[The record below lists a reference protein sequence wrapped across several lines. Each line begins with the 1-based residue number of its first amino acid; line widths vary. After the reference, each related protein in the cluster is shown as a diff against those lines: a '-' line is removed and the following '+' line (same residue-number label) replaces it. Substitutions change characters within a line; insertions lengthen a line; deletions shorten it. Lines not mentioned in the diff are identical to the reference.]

1 MVCQRLF
8 DAPSLFVFTLF
19 TLPIMH
25 FSVYVL
31 ERFLA
36 ISAYVLEEKSLFSA
50 YVLERFRVISAYVLE
65 NIIIYTLII
74 QLDTEV

>member
-25 FSVYVL
+25 FSAYVL

-50 YVLERFRVISAYVLE
+50 YVLE

>member
-1 MVCQRLF
+1 MNEVNDTDYRKMVCQKFF
-8 DAPSLFVFTLF
+8 DAPSLFVFTPFALSF
-19 TLPIMH
+19 MH
-25 FSVYVL
+25 IF
-31 ERFLA
+31 
-36 ISAYVLEEKSLFSA
+36 A

>member
-1 MVCQRLF
+1 MVCQMLF
-8 DAPSLFVFTLF
+8 DAPSLFVFTSF
-19 TLPIMH
+19 ILPFMH
-25 FSVYVL
+25 TSAYVL
-31 ERFLA
+31 ERFWV
-36 ISAYVLEEKSLFSA
+36 IPAYVLEEKTLFSA